1 MAAIFFQ
8 NIIFTFWWKNNAVYF
23 VMTFG
28 CTCSMFSFST
38 RLTLQ
43 NKPNMLSNPRIS
55 FDFQRMK
62 FLFLRG
68 GHRGRSR
75 SRFTENET
83 VISHSSSFTTF
94 CVMEQNHIS
103 RQYYKK
109 HTALASRAIII
120 ANRGPRLL
128 SESRFTR
135 KKTTTSLFSP
145 NKYRY
150 SQVTKIPPPHHTHT

>member
-1 MAAIFFQ
+1 MYLKSVFREASKVTQRITHGSHFLQ

-28 CTCSMFSFST
+28 CTHSMLSFST

-68 GHRGRSR
+68 GHRRSR

-94 CVMEQNHIS
+94 CVMEQNRIS
-103 RQYYKK
+103 RQYYKN
-109 HTALASRAIII
+109 I
-120 ANRGPRLL
+120 LL
-128 SESRFTR
+128 S
-135 KKTTTSLFSP
+135 LHG
-145 NKYRY
+145 
-150 SQVTKIPPPHHTHT
+150 Q